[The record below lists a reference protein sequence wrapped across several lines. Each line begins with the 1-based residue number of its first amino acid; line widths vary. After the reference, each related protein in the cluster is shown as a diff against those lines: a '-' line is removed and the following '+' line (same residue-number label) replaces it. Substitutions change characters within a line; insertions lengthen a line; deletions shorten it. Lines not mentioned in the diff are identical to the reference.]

1 MKILT
6 NFIIISF
13 LLSQNFIYDEED
25 WIVVSNPGQINSMTL
40 MYDDLLFTAQKGV
53 YAYSK
58 SNQSMSYM
66 LDFIQGF
73 SNSKFKI
80 IHYDVYRDHLWF
92 LSQEKIF
99 FKPKISSIWREIE
112 FYDLN
117 IIDATNIKNI
127 GSTSDYI
134 LIKTNSDMIVL
145 NPYTGK
151 LILYEE
157 HKIENYLF
165 DDMPVKWSSTRYDES
180 ELRIDL
186 RDFSSHDEYTFLSND
201 YLEYNGAFIRITNVI
216 EDDSKNIFIGT
227 DSGDL
232 FKCNLYTKTFHKMPN
247 IPMLSNVNLAYYD
260 DYGEWWISTNDLIDF
275 SDKRFLFSKDIFFA
289 NWKEDINKWSYINNN
304 FNYNL
309 KSSDITSLYRYQNH
323 LYVGTNKGLYI
334 YDLNLKRWIEYEY
347 FIDSYIFNIKRSR
360 EYIYIAT
367 NEGLEVMLDSK
378 SIVIDSD
385 LTSIFNSHLVMD
397 IEFVNQLLYISSD
410 YGLFKYDFNE
420 NKVSKISDVIY
431 NKIESDLLGNLYMLK
446 KNKIF
451 QLQGEQ
457 KSLIHRLKN
466 IQDFAY
472 CEDFLWVN
480 NSKFASIINLETNE
494 LVEYSNV
501 DGLLSDSIY
510 SIDCD
515 NNWVWFSTDNGLV
528 LYNWAKY
535 HDIK

>member
-25 WIVVSNPGQINSMTL
+25 WIVVSNPGRINSMTS

-53 YAYSK
+53 YVYNK

-165 DDMPVKWSSTRYDES
+165 DDMPVKWSSTRYDDS

-201 YLEYNGAFIRITNVI
+201 YLEYNGAFIRITNII

-260 DYGEWWISTNDLIDF
+260 DYGEWWISTNDLINF
-275 SDKRFLFSKDIFFA
+275 SDERFLFSKDIFFA

-397 IEFVNQLLYISSD
+397 IEFINQLLYISSD
-410 YGLFKYDFNE
+410 YGLFKYDFTE

-457 KSLIHRLKN
+457 KRLIHRLKN

-480 NSKFASIINLETNE
+480 NSKYASIINLETNE

-535 HDIK
+535 HDVE

>member
-25 WIVVSNPGQINSMTL
+25 WIVVSNPGRINSMTS

-53 YAYSK
+53 YVYSK

-232 FKCNLYTKTFHKMPN
+232 FKCNLYTKTFYKIPN

-260 DYGEWWISTNDLIDF
+260 DYGEWWISTNDLINF
-275 SDKRFLFSKDIFFA
+275 SDERFLFSKDIFFA
-289 NWKEDINKWSYINNN
+289 NWKEDIDKWSYINNN

-323 LYVGTNKGLYI
+323 LYIGTNKGLYK

-347 FIDSYIFNIKRSR
+347 FIDSYIFNIKRSS

-367 NEGLEVMLDSK
+367 SEGLKVMLDSK

-385 LTSIFNSHLVMD
+385 LTSIFNSHLIMD
-397 IEFVNQLLYISSD
+397 IEFINQLLYISSD
-410 YGLFKYDFNE
+410 YGLFKYDFTE

-457 KSLIHRLKN
+457 KRLIHRLKN

-480 NSKFASIINLETNE
+480 NSKYASIINLETNE

-535 HDIK
+535 HDVE

>member
-201 YLEYNGAFIRITNVI
+201 YLEYNGAFIRITNII

-260 DYGEWWISTNDLIDF
+260 DYGEWWISTNDLINF
-275 SDKRFLFSKDIFFA
+275 SDERFLFNKDIFFA

-323 LYVGTNKGLYI
+323 LYIGTNKGLYI

-385 LTSIFNSHLVMD
+385 LTSIFNSHLIMD
-397 IEFVNQLLYISSD
+397 IEFINQLLYISSD
-410 YGLFKYDFNE
+410 YGLFKYDFTE

-457 KSLIHRLKN
+457 KRLIHRLKN

-480 NSKFASIINLETNE
+480 NSKYASIINLETNE

-515 NNWVWFSTDNGLV
+515 KNWVWFSTDNGLV

-535 HDIK
+535 HDVK

>member
-25 WIVVSNPGQINSMTL
+25 WIVVSNPGRINSMTS

-53 YAYSK
+53 YVYSK

-201 YLEYNGAFIRITNVI
+201 YLEYNGAFIRITNII

-260 DYGEWWISTNDLIDF
+260 DYGEWWISTNDLINF
-275 SDKRFLFSKDIFFA
+275 SDERFLFSKDIFFA

-323 LYVGTNKGLYI
+323 LYIGTNKGLYI

-367 NEGLEVMLDSK
+367 NKGLEVMLDSK

-385 LTSIFNSHLVMD
+385 LTSIFNSHLIMD
-397 IEFVNQLLYISSD
+397 IEFINQLLYVSSD
-410 YGLFKYDFNE
+410 YGLFRYDFTE

-480 NSKFASIINLETNE
+480 NSKYASIINLETNE

-535 HDIK
+535 HDVE

>member
-201 YLEYNGAFIRITNVI
+201 YLEYNGAFIRITNII

-260 DYGEWWISTNDLIDF
+260 DYGEWWISTNDLINF
-275 SDKRFLFSKDIFFA
+275 SDERFLFSKDIFFA

-323 LYVGTNKGLYI
+323 LYIGTSKGLYI

-360 EYIYIAT
+360 EYIYIA
-367 NEGLEVMLDSK
+367 NNAGLEVMLDSK

-385 LTSIFNSHLVMD
+385 LTSIFNSHLIMD
-397 IEFVNQLLYISSD
+397 IEFINQLLYISSD
-410 YGLFKYDFNE
+410 YGLFKYDFTE

-457 KSLIHRLKN
+457 KRLIHRLKN

-480 NSKFASIINLETNE
+480 NSKYASIINLETNE

-535 HDIK
+535 HDVE

>member
-53 YAYSK
+53 YTYSK

-165 DDMPVKWSSTRYDES
+165 DDKPVKWSSTRYDES

-201 YLEYNGAFIRITNVI
+201 YLEYNGAFIRITNII

-260 DYGEWWISTNDLIDF
+260 DYGEWWISTNDLINF
-275 SDKRFLFSKDIFFA
+275 SDERFLFSKDIFFA

-323 LYVGTNKGLYI
+323 LYIGTNKGLYI

-385 LTSIFNSHLVMD
+385 LTSIFNSHLIMD
-397 IEFVNQLLYISSD
+397 IEFINQLLYVSSD
-410 YGLFKYDFNE
+410 YGLFKYDFTE

-457 KSLIHRLKN
+457 KRLIHRLKN

-535 HDIK
+535 HDVE

>member
-201 YLEYNGAFIRITNVI
+201 YLEYNGAFIRITNII

-260 DYGEWWISTNDLIDF
+260 DYGEWWISTNDLINF
-275 SDKRFLFSKDIFFA
+275 SDERFLFSKDIFFA

-323 LYVGTNKGLYI
+323 LYIGTSKGLYI

-385 LTSIFNSHLVMD
+385 LTSIFNSHLIMD
-397 IEFVNQLLYISSD
+397 IEFINQLLYISSD
-410 YGLFKYDFNE
+410 YGLFKYDFTE

-457 KSLIHRLKN
+457 KRLIHRLKN

-480 NSKFASIINLETNE
+480 NSKYASIINLETNE
-494 LVEYSNV
+494 LVEYGNV

-535 HDIK
+535 HDVK

>member
-53 YAYSK
+53 YVYSK

-201 YLEYNGAFIRITNVI
+201 YIEYNGAFIRITNII

-260 DYGEWWISTNDLIDF
+260 DYGEWWISTNDLINF

-289 NWKEDINKWSYINNN
+289 NWKEDINRWSYINNN

-323 LYVGTNKGLYI
+323 LYIGTNKGLYI

-367 NEGLEVMLDSK
+367 NKGLEVMLDSK

-397 IEFVNQLLYISSD
+397 IEFINQLLYVSSD
-410 YGLFKYDFNE
+410 YGLFRYDFTE

-457 KSLIHRLKN
+457 KRLIHRLKN

-480 NSKFASIINLETNE
+480 NSKYASIINLETNE
-494 LVEYSNV
+494 LAEYSNV

-535 HDIK
+535 HDVE

>member
-201 YLEYNGAFIRITNVI
+201 YLEYNGAFIRITNII

-260 DYGEWWISTNDLIDF
+260 DYGEWWISTNDLINF
-275 SDKRFLFSKDIFFA
+275 SDERFLFSKDIFFA

-323 LYVGTNKGLYI
+323 LYIGTSKGLYI

-385 LTSIFNSHLVMD
+385 LTSIFNSHLIMD
-397 IEFVNQLLYISSD
+397 IEFINQLLYISSD
-410 YGLFKYDFNE
+410 YGFFKYDFTE

-457 KSLIHRLKN
+457 KRLIHRLKN
-466 IQDFAY
+466 IQDFTY

-480 NSKFASIINLETNE
+480 NSKYASIINLETNE

-535 HDIK
+535 HDVE

>member
-201 YLEYNGAFIRITNVI
+201 YIEYNGAFIRITNII

-260 DYGEWWISTNDLIDF
+260 DYGEWWISTNDLINF
-275 SDKRFLFSKDIFFA
+275 SDERFLFSKDIFFA

-323 LYVGTNKGLYI
+323 LYIGTSKGLYI

-385 LTSIFNSHLVMD
+385 LTSIFNSHLIMD
-397 IEFVNQLLYISSD
+397 IEFINQLLYISSD
-410 YGLFKYDFNE
+410 YGLFKYDFTE

-457 KSLIHRLKN
+457 KRLINRLKN

-480 NSKFASIINLETNE
+480 NSKYASIINLETNE
-494 LVEYSNV
+494 LVEYGNV

-535 HDIK
+535 HDVK

>member
-25 WIVVSNPGQINSMTL
+25 WIVVSNPGRINSMTS

-53 YAYSK
+53 YVYSK

-201 YLEYNGAFIRITNVI
+201 YIEYNGAFIRITNII

-260 DYGEWWISTNDLIDF
+260 DYGEWWISTNDLINF
-275 SDKRFLFSKDIFFA
+275 SDERFLFSKDIFFA

-323 LYVGTNKGLYI
+323 LYIGTSKGLYI

-385 LTSIFNSHLVMD
+385 LTSIFNSHLIMD
-397 IEFVNQLLYISSD
+397 IEFINQLLYVSSD
-410 YGLFKYDFNE
+410 YGLFRYDFTE

-480 NSKFASIINLETNE
+480 NSKYASIINLETNE

-535 HDIK
+535 HDVE